1 MQDSPSPNQLTIGK
15 NTQGLAYKP
24 VLSEDPFACHSDT
37 IAR

>member
-1 MQDSPSPNQLTIGK
+1 MQDSQSPYQPTISK

-24 VLSEDPFACHSDT
+24 VLSEDPFACRSDI